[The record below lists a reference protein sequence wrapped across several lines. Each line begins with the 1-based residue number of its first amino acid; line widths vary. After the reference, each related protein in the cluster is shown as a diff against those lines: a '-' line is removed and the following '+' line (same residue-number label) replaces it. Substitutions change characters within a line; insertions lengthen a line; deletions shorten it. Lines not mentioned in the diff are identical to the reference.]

1 MSSMSS
7 FVANGNSQNI
17 ASGSGLT
24 RSLSMTPEQL
34 QRSLRLRTAPGAPR
48 KPKGYDQMPPNMQR
62 MFPEYRSVGEDV
74 NTLSPH
80 ALTRGNTVD
89 TITPGT
95 MLRRTFSAMPGQGA
109 GSFLP
114 PPNGSIQG
122 LIRVAD
128 STERIATDLK
138 RSRSPTPVLGQSA
151 SQVLQHFGRS
161 RSPTLANVNEVFS
174 PRTDVAVQTLSVM
187 KACDSDGNVNTVAL
201 DESTINAGVQQAAK
215 AQRLEELRNLEKS
228 MRGFRYSTQETRDFN
243 RALDALIDTVQE
255 QSRNWEQASFY
266 CDEQVTLN
274 HEGKSISEITGNLP
288 CCGLDVMALCKD
300 PEFTVERVVPLPAS
314 PYTNGIPRMYHMH
327 WNKAPSVKL
336 IVSEATACF
345 MFLHNLEDAEGSVE
359 VQTEHPC
366 QCGTMIPLT
375 AQLCGKTRCLN
386 ESEEEEPEKEN
397 TGLNRSFSPEPFPAS
412 ASALKVN
419 ATYKRKERDGEPY
432 AWVEPGGWHNTSGGG
447 RVPIKCT
454 EYMTKGYRV
463 VIDKVT
469 RREDDLVVRFE
480 TADGILTNDMCG
492 SGGRKYYAERLDF
505 HKHMELVSEEGLS
518 KEKPSSSVEQTSGGS
533 MSEQQSRSRLASLD
547 ALQRAQANAKDSNDL
562 PINDKKRKAVENPE
576 EDMAEEVEEASTP
589 PPKKRGRGRPKGST
603 KKKSDVPFAGVV
615 SNQTEYFK
623 MHDERQEQEAIL
635 TSIQRANGVKRGA
648 ATTKRKFTTRD
659 GTSNRHAVVGEINDQ
674 GVLSPVNSPSN
685 LSRSLSWD
693 NGDSLAEL

>member
-7 FVANGNSQNI
+7 YVNKSNSTNI
-17 ASGSGLT
+17 ASGSRLV
-24 RSLSMTPEQL
+24 RSVSMTPEQL

-48 KPKGYDQMPPNMQR
+48 KPRGYDQMPPNMQS
-62 MFPEYRSVGEDV
+62 MFPEYQRSVGQDV
-74 NTLSPH
+74 NTLSPS

-95 MLRRTFSAMPGQGA
+95 MLRRTFSAVPGQGV
-109 GSFLP
+109 GGFLP

-122 LIRVAD
+122 LNRIGGP
-128 STERIATDLK
+128 TERRL
-138 RSRSPTPVLGQSA
+138 R
-151 SQVLQHFGRS
+151 FGRA

-187 KACDSDGNVNTVAL
+187 HACDSEGNVNIAQLNQSTV
-201 DESTINAGVQQAAK
+201 DEGLHTAAK
-215 AQRLEELRNLEKS
+215 AQSLEELNNLQNS
-228 MRGFRYSTQETRDFN
+228 MRGFRYSRKETRDFMN
-243 RALDALIDTVQE
+243 TLDALSDTVQE
-255 QSRNWEQASFY
+255 QSRNWEQASFDY
-266 CDEQVTLN
+266 DEQVTLN

-300 PEFTVERVVPLPAS
+300 PEFTVECVVPLPAS
-314 PYTNGIPRMYHMH
+314 PYTNGIPRVYHMH

-336 IVSEATACF
+336 IVDEATACF
-345 MFLHNLEDAEGSVE
+345 MFLHNREDAEGAVE
-359 VQTEHPC
+359 VPDHHPC
-366 QCGTMIPLT
+366 QCGTMIPFT

-386 ESEEEEPEKEN
+386 ESEEEESEAEKET
-397 TGLNRSFSPEPFPAS
+397 TGLNRSFSPEPLPDP
-412 ASALKVN
+412 KVD
-419 ATYKRKERDGEPY
+419 ATYKRKERVGEPY
-432 AWVEPGGWHNTSGGG
+432 AWVEPGGWSSTSGGR

-463 VIDKVT
+463 VIDSV
-469 RREDDLVVRFE
+469 RMREGQQIIRFE
-480 TADGILTNDMCG
+480 TADGILTSDMCG
-492 SGGRKYYAERLDF
+492 SGGRKYFAELSDF
-505 HKHMELVSEEGLS
+505 HRHMELVSEEGLS
-518 KEKPSSSVEQTSGGS
+518 KEKPSASVEQTSGGS

-603 KKKSDVPFAGVV
+603 NKKKSDVPFAGVV
-615 SNQTEYFK
+615 GNQTEYFK
-623 MHDERQEQEAIL
+623 MHDQRQQQEAIL

-685 LSRSLSWD
+685 LCRSLSWD
-693 NGDSLAEL
+693 TGDSLAEL

>member
-62 MFPEYRSVGEDV
+62 MFPEYRSVGEDM

-174 PRTDVAVQTLSVM
+174 PRTDDAVQTLSVM
-187 KACDSDGNVNTVAL
+187 NACDSDGNVNTVAL

-228 MRGFRYSTQETRDFN
+228 MSGFRYSTQETRDFTT
-243 RALDALIDTVQE
+243 ALDALKDVVQ
-255 QSRNWEQASFY
+255 SKSIIWEQASFNY
-266 CDEQVTLN
+266 EEQVTLD
-274 HEGKSISEITGNLP
+274 HEEKSFAEITSLLGESQVM
-288 CCGLDVMALCKD
+288 GLDLMELCSS
-300 PEFTVERVVPLPAS
+300 PNFTVVCVVQ
-314 PYTNGIPRMYHMH
+314 TNVGRMYHMT
-327 WNKAPSVKL
+327 WNSMPSVKL
-336 IVSEATACF
+336 IVDEVTADL
-345 MFLHNLEDAEGSVE
+345 MFLHNLEDVEGAVE
-359 VQTEHPC
+359 LPDHHQC

>member
-7 FVANGNSQNI
+7 FVAKGNSTNI

-48 KPKGYDQMPPNMQR
+48 KPQGYDQMPPNMQR
-62 MFPEYRSVGEDV
+62 MFPEYRSVGEDI
-74 NTLSPH
+74 NTLSPST
-80 ALTRGNTVD
+80 LTRGNTVD
-89 TITPGT
+89 TMTTGT

-122 LIRVAD
+122 LLRTGD
-128 STERIATDLK
+128 STERSVDEKIQQVEKELK
-138 RSRSPTPVLGQSA
+138 EQFKNHPKKRRRW
-151 SQVLQHFGRS
+151 GRA

-187 KACDSDGNVNTVAL
+187 HACDSEGNVNNAQLNQRTL
-201 DESTINAGVQQAAK
+201 DEGLHKAAK
-215 AQRLEELRNLEKS
+215 AQSLEELRNLEKS
-228 MRGFRYSTQETRDFN
+228 MSGFRYSTQETRDFN
-243 RALDALIDTVQE
+243 RALDALRDTVQE
-255 QSRNWEQASFY
+255 QSRNWEQASFDY
-266 CDEQVTLN
+266 DEQVTLN

-345 MFLHNLEDAEGSVE
+345 MFLHNREDAEGAVE

-386 ESEEEEPEKEN
+386 ENEEEESEEESEDEAVEP
-397 TGLNRSFSPEPFPAS
+397 LNRSFLTEPLPFPE
-412 ASALKVN
+412 VG
-419 ATYKRKERDGEPY
+419 ATYVRKERVGSPY
-432 AWVEPGGWHNTSGGG
+432 EWIGCGLPNAQIEFMQPGH
-447 RVPIKCT
+447 RVVVRKIWSP
-454 EYMTKGYRV
+454 GYRAV
-463 VIDKVT
+463 
-469 RREDDLVVRFE
+469 LFE
-480 TADGILTNDMCG
+480 SLGGILSNDMAK
-492 SGGRKYYAERLDF
+492 STDTFLYKAELSDF
-505 HKHMELVSEEGLS
+505 HRHMKLVSEEELS
-518 KEKPSSSVEQTSGGS
+518 KEKPSVEQTSGGS

-547 ALQRAQANAKDSNDL
+547 ALQRAQANAKDSNDI

-589 PPKKRGRGRPKGST
+589 TKKRKVGRPKGST

-623 MHDERQEQEAIL
+623 MHDERQQQEAIL

>member
-174 PRTDVAVQTLSVM
+174 PRTDDAVQTLSVM
-187 KACDSDGNVNTVAL
+187 NACDSDGNVNTVAL

-228 MRGFRYSTQETRDFN
+228 MSGFRYSTQETRDFTT
-243 RALDALIDTVQE
+243 ALDALKDVVQ
-255 QSRNWEQASFY
+255 SKSIIWEQASFNY
-266 CDEQVTLN
+266 EEQVTLD
-274 HEGKSISEITGNLP
+274 HEEKSFAEITSLLGESQVM
-288 CCGLDVMALCKD
+288 GLDLMELCSS
-300 PEFTVERVVPLPAS
+300 PNFTVVCVVQ
-314 PYTNGIPRMYHMH
+314 TNVGRMYHMT
-327 WNKAPSVKL
+327 WNSMPSVKL
-336 IVSEATACF
+336 IVDEVTADL
-345 MFLHNLEDAEGSVE
+345 MFLHNLEDVEGAVE
-359 VQTEHPC
+359 LPDHHQC